1 MPSPHRL
8 TLRSISVR
16 SVVRVSVV
24 LYACFVLVLVVA
36 WAILWVVA
44 GVLGVTANVED
55 FVSKLLA
62 LDSFHVSVILQALGV
77 LVGAPVVIALGTGAN
92 ALGAIFYNQ
101 IIEVVGG
108 IQIDVDVDE

>member
-1 MPSPHRL
+1 MSSSRKL
-8 TLRSISVR
+8 TLRSINVR

-24 LYACFVLVLVVA
+24 LYACLVLVLVVA

-44 GVLGVTANVED
+44 GVLGVTGNVED

-62 LDSFHVSVILQALGV
+62 LDSFHVSPFVQAGAT
-77 LVGAPVVIALGTGAN
+77 LVGGPVLIAIGTGWN

-101 IIEVVGG
+101 IVDLAGG